1 VLSSKLVSAV
11 VLDLLMPGM
20 DGFEVIRHVRQEATL
35 RELPIFV
42 MTAKSLTK
50 AELAVLTRETQ
61 ALFHKNG
68 SWQQQLTV
76 EVGRV
81 FQGRKLAKSVGQ
93 S

>member
-1 VLSSKLVSAV
+1 
-11 VLDLLMPGM
+11 
-20 DGFEVIRHVRQEATL
+20 
-35 RELPIFV
+35 
-42 MTAKSLTK
+42 MTAKSLNK

-61 ALFHKNG
+61 ALFHKDG

>member
-1 VLSSKLVSAV
+1 
-11 VLDLLMPGM
+11 MPGM

-61 ALFHKNG
+61 ALFHKKG

-81 FQGRKLAKSVGQ
+81 FQGRKLAKSAGQ

>member
-1 VLSSKLVSAV
+1 
-11 VLDLLMPGM
+11 M

-76 EVGRV
+76 EVARV
-81 FQGRKLAKSVGQ
+81 FQGLRLAKSAGQ

>member
-1 VLSSKLVSAV
+1 

-20 DGFEVIRHVRQEATL
+20 DGFKVIRHVRLEATL
-35 RELPIFV
+35 RDLPILV

-50 AELAVLTRETQ
+50 AELDVLTRETQ
-61 ALFHKNG
+61 ALFQKND
-68 SWQQQLTV
+68 SWQQQLTL

-81 FQGRKLAKSVGQ
+81 FKGRKLAKSVGQ

>member
-1 VLSSKLVSAV
+1 
-11 VLDLLMPGM
+11 M
-20 DGFEVIRHVRQEATL
+20 DGLEVLRHIRQEPTL

-42 MTAKSLTK
+42 MTAKNLTA
-50 AELAVLTRETQ
+50 AEMAVLTRETQ

-68 SWQQQLTV
+68 AWQQQLIV

-81 FQGRKLAKSVGQ
+81 FQSRRMAKSAGK

>member
-1 VLSSKLVSAV
+1 
-11 VLDLLMPGM
+11 MPGM
-20 DGFEVIRHVRQEATL
+20 DGFEVIRHVRQEVTL
-35 RELPIFV
+35 RELPIFA

-50 AELAVLTRETQ
+50 DELAVLSRETQ

-68 SWQQQLTV
+68 SWQQQLMV

>member
-1 VLSSKLVSAV
+1 
-11 VLDLLMPGM
+11 
-20 DGFEVIRHVRQEATL
+20 
-35 RELPIFV
+35 

-76 EVGRV
+76 EVARV
-81 FQGRKLAKSVGQ
+81 FQGLRLAKSVGQ

>member
-1 VLSSKLVSAV
+1 
-11 VLDLLMPGM
+11 MPGM

-35 RELPIFV
+35 KDLPIFV

-50 AELAVLTRETQ
+50 TELAVLTRETQ
-61 ALFHKNG
+61 ALFQKSG
-68 SWQQQLTV
+68 SWQKQLTL
-76 EVGRV
+76 EVARV

>member
-1 VLSSKLVSAV
+1 VLSSKFVSAV

-50 AELAVLTRETQ
+50 DELAVLSRETQ

-68 SWQQQLTV
+68 SWQQQLMV

-81 FQGRKLAKSVGQ
+81 LQGRKLAKSVGQ